1 MHPHLPVPS
10 LRSPARVPTCSEAPG
25 AAALAPEAKRP
36 RGPERTGCRR
46 TTCASRAGAGGAG
59 QVRLLQPQRKPV
71 VTRRVAGR
79 QPSPVPASRARGD
92 TFWTARWTRSAKE
105 TVPPPGRRRRR
116 RRGEPAGSGEMG
128 PLRESK
134 KEPRVQHQEKEVSR
148 SRIPR
153 LILRPHLPQQQQNKV
168 SPASESPFSEEESRE
183 FNPSSSGR
191 SARTISS
198 NSFCSDDTGCP
209 SSQSVSPVKTPSD
222 TGHSPIGFCPGSDED
237 FTRKKCRIGTV
248 GEGGVQSARYKKE
261 SKGGVIKPGSEADF
275 SSSSSTGSISAPEVH
290 MSTAGN
296 KRASFSRNRGPHGR
310 SNGASSHKSGSSPPS
325 PREKDLVSI
334 LCRNPLSPNNIHPS
348 YAPSS
353 PSSSNSGSYKGS
365 DCSPVMRRSGRYMSC
380 GENHGVKP
388 PNPEQYLTPLQQ
400 KEVTVRHLRTKL
412 KESERR
418 LHERESEIVE
428 LKSQLTRMREDWIEE
443 ECHRVEAQLAL
454 KEARKEIKQLK
465 QVIETMRNNLAD
477 KDKGIQKYFVDI
489 NIQNKKL
496 ESLLQSMEMAHNSS
510 LRDELCLD
518 FSCDSPEKSLPPSTA
533 FGKMA
538 DGLSLEEQVTE
549 EGADSELLLGDSM
562 AEGTDM
568 LDEMVTATATES
580 GDLEF
585 VHSTPGP
592 QALKALPLVSQEEG
606 SLVVEQAVQTDV
618 VPFSPAISELLQSVL
633 KLQDSCPTSSA
644 SPDESGADSMESFPE
659 SVSALMIDLT
669 PRSPT
674 SAILLSPVE
683 IPFSKA
689 AVEAGTNR
697 LMRELDFATYT
708 EERLDSI
715 LSLSQGGVARQYWSS
730 SFLVDLLAV
739 AAPVVPTVLW
749 ALSTQRGGT
758 DPVYNI
764 GALLRGCC
772 VVALHSLRRTAFH
785 IKT

>member
-1 MHPHLPVPS
+1 
-10 LRSPARVPTCSEAPG
+10 
-25 AAALAPEAKRP
+25 
-36 RGPERTGCRR
+36 
-46 TTCASRAGAGGAG
+46 
-59 QVRLLQPQRKPV
+59 
-71 VTRRVAGR
+71 
-79 QPSPVPASRARGD
+79 
-92 TFWTARWTRSAKE
+92 
-105 TVPPPGRRRRR
+105 
-116 RRGEPAGSGEMG
+116 
-128 PLRESK
+128 
-134 KEPRVQHQEKEVSR
+134 
-148 SRIPR
+148 
-153 LILRPHLPQQQQNKV
+153 
-168 SPASESPFSEEESRE
+168 
-183 FNPSSSGR
+183 
-191 SARTISS
+191 
-198 NSFCSDDTGCP
+198 
-209 SSQSVSPVKTPSD
+209 
-222 TGHSPIGFCPGSDED
+222 
-237 FTRKKCRIGTV
+237 
-248 GEGGVQSARYKKE
+248 
-261 SKGGVIKPGSEADF
+261 
-275 SSSSSTGSISAPEVH
+275 
-290 MSTAGN
+290 
-296 KRASFSRNRGPHGR
+296 RGPHGR
-310 SNGASSHKSGSSPPS
+310 SNGASCHKSGSSPPS

-348 YAPSS
+348 YTPSS

-365 DCSPVMRRSGRYMSC
+365 DCSPVM
-380 GENHGVKP
+380 
-388 PNPEQYLTPLQQ
+388 
-400 KEVTVRHLRTKL
+400 
-412 KESERR
+412 
-418 LHERESEIVE
+418 RESEIVE

-518 FSCDSPEKSLPPSTA
+518 FSCDSPEKSLPLSTT
-533 FGKMA
+533 FDKMA

-562 AEGTDM
+562 TEGTDM
-568 LDEMVTATATES
+568 LDEMVTATTTES

-592 QALKALPLVSQEEG
+592 QALKALPLVNQEEG

-618 VPFSPAISELLQSVL
+618 VPFSPAISELIQSVL

-659 SVSALMIDLT
+659 SISALMVDLT
-669 PRSPT
+669 PRSPN

-689 AVEAGTNR
+689 AMEASTNR
-697 LMRELDFATYT
+697 LMRELDFAAYT

-715 LSLSQGGVARQYWSS
+715 LSLSQGGVVRQYWSS

-749 ALSTQRGGT
+749 AFSTQRGGT

>member
-1 MHPHLPVPS
+1 MYPILTPQLDRFSSFLKQICVHHECFFCLSRKRHQQILTGSSGPDLAALWKVLFNKLDRAVCFPHLI
-10 LRSPARVPTCSEAPG
+10 L
-25 AAALAPEAKRP
+25 
-36 RGPERTGCRR
+36 
-46 TTCASRAGAGGAG
+46 TTI
-59 QVRLLQPQRKPV
+59 L
-71 VTRRVAGR
+71 
-79 QPSPVPASRARGD
+79 
-92 TFWTARWTRSAKE
+92 E
-105 TVPPPGRRRRR
+105 VPPPGRRQRRR
-116 RRGEPAGSGEMG
+116 EEPAGSGAMG

-134 KEPRVQHQEKEVSR
+134 EHRVQHHDKEISR

-153 LILRPHLPQQQQNKV
+153 LILRPHMPQQQHKV

-191 SARTISS
+191 SARTVSS

-222 TGHSPIGFCPGSDED
+222 AGNSPIGFCPGSDED
-237 FTRKKCRIGTV
+237 FTRKKCTIGMV
-248 GEGGVQSARYKKE
+248 GEGSIQSSRYKKE
-261 SKGGVIKPGSEADF
+261 SKSGLVKPGSEADF

-290 MSTAGN
+290 MSTAGS
-296 KRASFSRNRGPHGR
+296 KRSSSSRNRGPHGR
-310 SNGASSHKSGSSPPS
+310 SNGASSHKPGSSPSS
-325 PREKDLVSI
+325 PREKDLLSM
-334 LCRNPLSPNNIHPS
+334 LCRNQLSPVNIHPS

-365 DCSPVMRRSGRYMSC
+365 DCSPIMRRSGRYMSC
-380 GENHGVKP
+380 GENHGVRP

-400 KEVTVRHLRTKL
+400 KEVTVRHLKTKL

-428 LKSQLTRMREDWIEE
+428 LKSQLARMREDWIEE

-465 QVIETMRNNLAD
+465 QVIETMRSSLAD

-496 ESLLQSMEMAHNSS
+496 ESLLQSMEMAHSGS

-518 FSCDSPEKSLPPSTA
+518 FPCDSPEKSLTLNPPLDT
-533 FGKMA
+533 MA
-538 DGLSLEEQVTE
+538 DGLSLEEQVMG
-549 EGADSELLLGDSM
+549 EGADRELLVGDSI
-562 AEGTDM
+562 ADGTD
-568 LDEMVTATATES
+568 LFDEIVTATTTES
-580 GDLEF
+580 GDLEL
-585 VHSTPGP
+585 VHSTPG
-592 QALKALPLVSQEEG
+592 ANVLELLPMVMGQEEG
-606 SLVVEQAVQTDV
+606 SVVVERAVQTDV
-618 VPFSPAISELLQSVL
+618 VPYSPAISELIQNVLQ
-633 KLQDSCPTSSA
+633 KLQDPCPSSLA
-644 SPDESGADSMESFPE
+644 SPDESEADSMESFPE
-659 SVSALMIDLT
+659 SLSALVVDLT
-669 PRSPT
+669 PRNPN

-683 IPFSKA
+683 TPYA
-689 AVEAGTNR
+689 NVDAEVHANR
-697 LMRELDFATYT
+697 LMRELDFAACV
-708 EERLDSI
+708 EERLDGVI
-715 LSLSQGGVARQYWSS
+715 PLARGGVVRQYWSS

-749 ALSTQRGGT
+749 AFSTQRGGT

>member
-1 MHPHLPVPS
+1 
-10 LRSPARVPTCSEAPG
+10 
-25 AAALAPEAKRP
+25 
-36 RGPERTGCRR
+36 
-46 TTCASRAGAGGAG
+46 
-59 QVRLLQPQRKPV
+59 
-71 VTRRVAGR
+71 
-79 QPSPVPASRARGD
+79 
-92 TFWTARWTRSAKE
+92 
-105 TVPPPGRRRRR
+105 
-116 RRGEPAGSGEMG
+116 MG

-134 KEPRVQHQEKEVSR
+134 KEQKAQHHEKELSR

-153 LILRPHLPQQQQNKV
+153 LILRPHVPQQQHKV

-191 SARTISS
+191 SARTVSS

-222 TGHSPIGFCPGSDED
+222 TTNSPIGFCPGSDED
-237 FTRKKCRIGTV
+237 FTRKKCNIGMV
-248 GEGGVQSARYKKE
+248 GEGNNQSTRHKKE
-261 SKGGVIKPGSEADF
+261 SKAGFVKPGSEADF

-290 MSTAGN
+290 MSTTGS
-296 KRASFSRNRGPHGR
+296 KRSSFARKGPHGR
-310 SNGASSHKSGSSPPS
+310 SNGASLHKSVNSPPS
-325 PREKDLVSI
+325 PREKDLLSM
-334 LCRNPLSPNNIHPS
+334 LCKNQLSPVNIHPN

-380 GENHGVKP
+380 GENHGVRP

-400 KEVTVRHLRTKL
+400 KEVTVRHLKTRL

-418 LHERESEIVE
+418 LHERETEIVE
-428 LKSQLTRMREDWIEE
+428 LKSQLARMREDWIEE

-496 ESLLQSMEMAHNSS
+496 ESLLQSMEMAHNGS

-518 FSCDSPEKSLPPSTA
+518 FPCDSPRKSLPLGTPL
-533 FGKMA
+533 GKMA
-538 DGLSLEEQVTE
+538 DGLSPEEQVME
-549 EGADSELLLGDSM
+549 EGADSELLMGDSL
-562 AEGTDM
+562 ADSTD
-568 LDEMVTATATES
+568 LLEEVVIATTHES
-580 GDLEF
+580 GDQEP
-585 VHSTPGP
+585 VHSTPKP
-592 QALKALPLVSQEEG
+592 KVLEALPLLVGQEEEG
-606 SLVVEQAVQTDV
+606 NTVMEQAVQTDV
-618 VPFSPAISELLQSVL
+618 VAFSPDVSELIQSVL
-633 KLQDSCPTSSA
+633 KLRDSCPWSSA
-644 SPDESGADSMESFPE
+644 SPDESGVDSTESFPE
-659 SVSALMIDLT
+659 STSPLMLDLT
-669 PRSPT
+669 PTSPN

-683 IPFSKA
+683 TLPSKA
-689 AVEAGTNR
+689 ATEAHASC
-697 LMRELDFATYT
+697 LMRELDFTAFA
-708 EERLDSI
+708 EERLDGI
-715 LSLSQGGVARQYWSS
+715 IPLSQRAVVRQYWSS

-749 ALSTQRGGT
+749 AFSTQRGGT
-758 DPVYNI
+758 DPVYNF

-785 IKT
+785 NKT

>member
-1 MHPHLPVPS
+1 MKVYGAYS
-10 LRSPARVPTCSEAPG
+10 LS
-25 AAALAPEAKRP
+25 
-36 RGPERTGCRR
+36 
-46 TTCASRAGAGGAG
+46 
-59 QVRLLQPQRKPV
+59 
-71 VTRRVAGR
+71 
-79 QPSPVPASRARGD
+79 
-92 TFWTARWTRSAKE
+92 
-105 TVPPPGRRRRR
+105 
-116 RRGEPAGSGEMG
+116 
-128 PLRESK
+128 
-134 KEPRVQHQEKEVSR
+134 
-148 SRIPR
+148 
-153 LILRPHLPQQQQNKV
+153 
-168 SPASESPFSEEESRE
+168 
-183 FNPSSSGR
+183 
-191 SARTISS
+191 
-198 NSFCSDDTGCP
+198 
-209 SSQSVSPVKTPSD
+209 
-222 TGHSPIGFCPGSDED
+222 
-237 FTRKKCRIGTV
+237 
-248 GEGGVQSARYKKE
+248 
-261 SKGGVIKPGSEADF
+261 SEADF

-290 MSTAGN
+290 MSTTGN
-296 KRASFSRNRGPHGR
+296 KRTSFSRNRGPHGR
-310 SNGASSHKSGSSPPS
+310 NNGASSHKSGSSPPS
-325 PREKDLVSI
+325 PREKDLVSM
-334 LCRNPLSPNNIHPS
+334 LCRNPLSPSNTHPS

-418 LHERESEIVE
+418 LHERESEIME
-428 LKSQLTRMREDWIEE
+428 LKSQLARMREDWIEE

-465 QVIETMRNNLAD
+465 QVIETMRSSLAD

-518 FSCDSPEKSLPPSTA
+518 FSFDSPEKSLPLSST
-533 FGKMA
+533 FDKMA
-538 DGLSLEEQVTE
+538 DGLSLEEQITE
-549 EGADSELLLGDSM
+549 EGADSELLVGDSM
-562 AEGTDM
+562 AEGTDL
-568 LDEMVTATATES
+568 LDEMVTATTTES

-592 QALKALPLVSQEEG
+592 QTLKALPLVSQEEG
-606 SLVVEQAVQTDV
+606 IAVVEQAVQTDV

-644 SPDESGADSMESFPE
+644 SPDESGADSMESFSE
-659 SVSALMIDLT
+659 SISALMVDLT
-669 PRSPT
+669 PRSPN

-683 IPFSKA
+683 VPFSK
-689 AVEAGTNR
+689 EAMEARANR
-697 LMRELDFATYT
+697 LMRELDFAAYT
-708 EERLDSI
+708 EERLDSV
-715 LSLSQGGVARQYWSS
+715 LTLTQGSVVRQYWSS

-749 ALSTQRGGT
+749 AFSTQRGGT

-785 IKT
+785 MKT